1 MARMRG
7 RIAAAALLGLTA
19 GSASA
24 AGVPDAAGMFV
35 NFGTSIGPL
44 MKLVLT
50 AAPIMGI
57 VVMMGALFAATRIQE
72 GKATTKQVL
81 WGFLVAGLL
90 FSMGPAIQAMTAT
103 LSLGGSDAANVLAG
117 RYAVRSGPSHCGAVS
132 SILGFVQFIGLVAF
146 ARGLLLLHK
155 HGEGKD
161 QGDGLGRGFTHL
173 IGGSAAM
180 NITTTAQI
188 LANSFGATAAL
199 SLLCIA

>member
-1 MARMRG
+1 MARMG
-7 RIAAAALLGLTA
+7 ERIAAAALLGLSA

-35 NFGTSIGPL
+35 NFGASIGPL

-50 AAPIMGI
+50 AAPIMGV
-57 VVMMGALFAATRIQE
+57 VVMMGALLAATRINE

-81 WGFLVAGLL
+81 WGFVVAGLL
-90 FSMGPAIQAMTAT
+90 FAMGPAIQSVTAT
-103 LSLGGSDAANVLAG
+103 MSLGGSDAANVLMG
-117 RYAVRSGPSHCGAVS
+117 KYAVKSGPSHCGAVS

-146 ARGLLLLHK
+146 ARGLLLFHK
-155 HGEGKD
+155 YGEGAEK
-161 QGDGLGRGFTHL
+161 DGLGRGFTHL
-173 IGGSAAM
+173 LGGSAAM

-199 SLLCIA
+199 SVLCIG